1 MPVTFAVIGA
11 GDRGNTYS
19 AFSIANPGKMKVVAV
34 VEPDIKKRNGFQ
46 KKFNLAIE
54 NVFGDYKDFFSRPK
68 IADALIISTPDNMH
82 YVPAVLGI
90 KKGYNVLIEKPVS
103 SDPAELKAL
112 IKLNRVHK
120 RVVGVCHVLRYT
132 EFYMKLKKIL
142 ESGAL
147 GEVITI
153 EHLEP
158 VGYWH
163 MAHSYVRGNWKNSKK
178 SSPMILA
185 KCSHDFDLIRWLM
198 GKSVTKV
205 SSFGSLMHFRRK
217 NAPVGS
223 TERCTDGCSVE
234 KQCPYSALKIYM
246 DMNLKGWPV
255 NVITGDLSKKGRLKA
270 LKESEYGKCV
280 YRSGN
285 NVVDHQSVIMEFK
298 GGGTAVLTMSG
309 FTHNIGERRT
319 RVMCTHGEAILD
331 KGEITVYD
339 FNKKQPQKY
348 FFSNK
353 KETDKNKHFGGD
365 DRLISDFI
373 KAVKSGNSSR
383 FDAVFIESIESHLTA
398 LEAEN
403 SRISGKQN

>member
-1 MPVTFAVIGA
+1 MPVKFAVIGA

-19 AFSIANPGKMKVVAV
+19 EFSLANPGKMKVVAV
-34 VEPDIKKRNGFQ
+34 VEPDKKKRIDFQ
-46 KKFNLAIE
+46 KKYNLAAE
-54 NVFGDYKDFFSRPK
+54 NVFQNYDDFFSRPRP
-68 IADALIISTPDNMH
+68 ADALIISTPDNMH
-82 YVPAVLGI
+82 YLPAVLGI

-112 IKLNRVHK
+112 LKLNRTNK
-120 RVVGVCHVLRYT
+120 KVVGICHVLRYT

-142 ESGAL
+142 ESGSL

-153 EHLEP
+153 EHIEP
-158 VGYWH
+158 VGYRH
-163 MAHSYVRGNWKNSKK
+163 MAHSYVRGNWKNSEN

-185 KCSHDFDLIRWLM
+185 KCSHDFDIIRWLV
-198 GKSVTKV
+198 GKSMTKV
-205 SSFGSLMHFRRK
+205 SSFGSLMHFK
-217 NAPVGS
+217 KITAPAGS
-223 TERCTDGCSVE
+223 TERCTDGCKVE

-246 DMNLKGWPV
+246 NMNVKGWPV

-270 LKESEYGKCV
+270 LKESDYGKCV

-298 GGGTAVLTMSG
+298 GGATAVLTMSG
-309 FTHNIGERRT
+309 FTHNAGERRT

-331 KGEITVYD
+331 AGVLTVYD
-339 FNKKQPQKY
+339 FNKKKPRKY

-353 KETDKNKHFGGD
+353 SETGKNKHFGGD
-365 DRLISDFI
+365 DRLLGDFI
-373 KAVKSGNSSR
+373 NAVKSGNSPR
-383 FDAVFIESIESHLTA
+383 FDSILSESIESHLAA

-403 SRISGKQN
+403 SRIKI